1 MTTPKRITGLTISE
15 IEITQ
20 ADFDSLSVLAA
31 DHQGL
36 AWDSTPNGPLNATEK
51 KLVISFKKKL
61 KTGLFTRFQGSFCC
75 YCAIELSNHQAKYDL
90 EHVIAK
96 DGRSQVVFALNNL
109 ALSCGPCN
117 TTKSNAKTTTSYGP
131 DPNAV
136 LVGSFNYLIV
146 HPHHD
151 VWTQYFLVD
160 EYRRIT
166 PKFLPDLKASRTI
179 EICGIDKLNAIR
191 LAQRFDWVTANA
203 KRHRDWL
210 TFYQDLYSPIDPAR
224 GRRLAKFAKTLLN
237 YQGDPAAANLYALLK
252 DRIDLLL
259 AAAP

>member
-1 MTTPKRITGLTISE
+1 MTTPKRITGLTIAE

-20 ADFDSLSVLAA
+20 ADFDALSVLAA
-31 DHQGL
+31 AYQGL
-36 AWDSTPNGPLNATEK
+36 AWDSTLKGPLNATEK
-51 KLVISFKKKL
+51 KLVIAFKKKL

-96 DGRSQVVFALNNL
+96 DGRSQVVFALDNL

-117 TTKSNAKTTTSYGP
+117 TMKSNGKTTTGPGP

-136 LVGSFNYLIV
+136 LIGSVNYLIV

-151 VWTQYFLVD
+151 VWTEYFVVD
-160 EYRRIT
+160 KYRRIA
-166 PKFLPDLKASRTI
+166 PKWLPDLKASRTI
-179 EICGIDKLNAIR
+179 ELCGIDKLNAIR
-191 LAQRFDWVTANA
+191 LAQRFDWVAASA

-210 TFYQDLYSPIDPAR
+210 TFYQDLYAPIDPAR
-224 GRRLAKFAKTLLN
+224 GRRLAKFAETLLKS
-237 YQGDPAAANLYALLK
+237 QGDPAAANLYTLLK
-252 DRIDLLL
+252 DRIDGLL